1 MKIIVYYKNYSLYKN
16 IDIHEVNVWKYKYI
30 ISLRLIDK

>member
-16 IDIHEVNVWKYKYI
+16 IDICEVSIWKYKYI